1 MEGHPRPAP
10 VAEADRVTKTY
21 ETALRSTRALDE
33 VSAAFH
39 GDRLTVIAGP
49 SGSGKSTLLRILAG
63 LDVPTEGDVT
73 VCGTALAG
81 LGPRGRRRLRRT
93 RVAFLFQRPSDNL
106 VSYLTAEQHL
116 RLAAELRGVAGRD
129 TAEVLAQLGI
139 EHAAGRRPHE
149 LSGGEQQRLAVA
161 QAIVVTPS
169 LLLLD
174 EPTAE
179 LDHDNA
185 ENIVDLLHAAATHG
199 TAVVAT
205 SHDPVVTDAADHVV
219 ELADGKVRA

>member
-1 MEGHPRPAP
+1 MSTGAPP
-10 VAEADRVTKTY
+10 VAAADRVTKTY

-39 GDRLTVIAGP
+39 GDRLTAVAGP

-63 LDVPTEGDVT
+63 LDVPSDGDVT
-73 VCGTALAG
+73 VCGTALTR

-116 RLAAELRGVAGRD
+116 TLARELRGEPGRD
-129 TAEVLAQLGI
+129 PGDVLDQLGI
-139 EHAAGRRPHE
+139 SHAAGRRPHE

-161 QAIVVTPS
+161 QAVVVTPA

-179 LDHDNA
+179 LDRENA
-185 ENIVDLLHAAATHG
+185 ENIVGLLRAAATGG
-199 TAVVAT
+199 TAVVVS
-205 SHDPVVTDAADHVV
+205 SHDRVVTDAADEVV
-219 ELADGKVRA
+219 ELVDGRVRS